1 MLVQSIVLVLNRTSY
16 ALNAY
21 TVYCYSLKQN
31 ELLPEFLYILFSLKQ
46 NELLPECLCSLFS
59 LKQNEL
65 LLEHLYIIT
74 KQGS

>member
-31 ELLPEFLYILFSLKQ
+31 ELLPERLY
-46 NELLPECLCSLFS
+46 SLFS
-59 LKQNEL
+59 LKREEL
-65 LLEHLYIIT
+65 RPERLTAYLV
-74 KQGS
+74 